1 MESSKIN
8 YTAVG
13 FFVIVLTAAFI
24 VIVFWLGAL
33 THAQRYNTYLVHVRE
48 DVTGLSLDSPVRF
61 NGVKVGYIDAIH
73 LDKTNS
79 KRVELILKI
88 ESTVKITTSTYA
100 ILNAQGITGVIYVNL
115 KAQTEE
121 APLLTVLPGN
131 KYPIIPS
138 KPSFLMQLSEV
149 LPEITKDIQNLS
161 SSIAQVLDKKNRQAF
176 GESLQNMSEFT
187 KTLAENSENL
197 TENLQLLK
205 ITLSHLSEASKDMP
219 DTIKKLNQTLSHA
232 TQTSDA
238 ITQTM
243 QTGNIVLRNFS
254 NQVLPNA
261 QQALSSLNAA
271 TINMDRLLNELQRNP
286 SMLVRGREPASP
298 GPGEK

>member
-73 LDKTNS
+73 LDKMNS

-176 GESLQNMSEFT
+176 GASLQNMSEFT